1 MDLDSWAGIDPR
13 IPEPDGI
20 AARTYRGA
28 AAYIAAYIRKVG
40 RYSGVNAA
48 GLLTL
53 NSNGGGS
60 R

>member
-40 RYSGVNAA
+40 R
-48 GLLTL
+48 
-53 NSNGGGS
+53 
-60 R
+60 